1 MTAHDLFSRARMP
14 GGVLGIGG
22 GPLGNYGV
30 AIDEAAAAAT
40 LDRAWDRGVRYVDTA
55 PHYGLGL
62 SERRVGAALTGRP
75 RDDYVLSTKVGRLI
89 RPNPEP
95 RELDDDGFVVPGDR
109 RRVWDFSLDGVRRSL
124 EESRERLGV
133 VPDILHA
140 HDPDQAPGDPVR
152 EGLAALA
159 TLRDEGHV
167 RAIGV
172 GTNSTAGLADLLD
185 AGLIDVLMLANRYSL
200 LDAGAVDTVLE
211 PARRA
216 GTAVV
221 AVGVYAT
228 GLLATPR
235 PSADATFEYRPATPE
250 VRTRATRIAEICEA
264 HGVDLP
270 TAALAFPQ
278 RHPAIVGIAVGMR
291 SPAEVDQNVDRLAS
305 TVPEALWSDLVG
317 AGLLSGAAAGLT

>member
-1 MTAHDLFSRARMP
+1 MSPHDLFSRVRLA

-22 GPLGNYGV
+22 GPLGNHGV
-30 AIDEAAAAAT
+30 AIDDATASAT
-40 LDRAWDRGVRYVDTA
+40 LDRAWDRGVRYLDTA

-62 SERRVGAALTGRP
+62 SERRVGSFLADRP
-75 RDDYVLSTKVGRLI
+75 RDEYLLSTKVGRLI

-95 RELDDDGFVVPGDR
+95 RALDDDGFVVPGDL
-109 RRVWDFSLDGVRRSL
+109 RRVWDFTLDGVRSSL
-124 EESRERLGV
+124 DESRERLGV
-133 VPDILHA
+133 DPDILLA

-152 EGLAALA
+152 EALAALA
-159 TLRDEGHV
+159 TLRGEGRV

-172 GTNSTAGLADLLD
+172 GTNSTAGLAELLD
-185 AGLIDVLMLANRYSL
+185 AGLIDVVMLANRYSL
-200 LDAGAVDTVLE
+200 LDPGAVDTVLE

-216 GTAVV
+216 GAAVV

-235 PSADATFEYRPATPE
+235 PSPDATFEYGPATPE
-250 VRTRATRIAEICEA
+250 VRARAVRIAEICEA

-278 RHPAIVGIAVGMR
+278 RHPAVVGIAVGMR
-291 SPAEVDQNVDRLAS
+291 SPAEVDQNADRLA
-305 TVPEALWSDLVG
+305 TPVPEALWGDLVS
-317 AGLLSGAAAGLT
+317 ADLLPAAAAGLA